1 VKHEEGNIAFF
12 DMECSKL
19 IKHPE
24 TNLALNDVRYVE
36 SAQNVKKIGK
46 KTASPLKSK
55 GKMWLNF
62 SISVFQK
69 LTILFGGKSGNVQ
82 QNIPN
87 YYFFIPTIFVFM

>member
-1 VKHEEGNIAFF
+1 MKHEEGNIPFF

-24 TNLALNDVRYVE
+24 ANLALNDDTYVE
-36 SAQNVKKIGK
+36 SAQNVKKTRK

-62 SISVFQK
+62 LISVFKK
-69 LTILFGGKSGNVQ
+69 LTFYLGENQGMCNR
-82 QNIPN
+82 NIPN
-87 YYFFIPTIFVFM
+87 